1 MTTSPREQFSSSG
14 DAAVVQS
21 SASAARIASAASD
34 TAVSSRRIVQQ
45 LPFLALVFIGGMV
58 SLAIEVSGPRLLAPY
73 YGTSLI
79 IWANQ
84 IGFTL
89 IYLSIGY
96 WLGGRIADRHP
107 SVRLMCTITAA
118 AAVGTALIPTLSR
131 PVLQLSTQGFAL
143 VLDAKNPQPV
153 AGASVFI
160 GSLLTVLLLF
170 SVPTIL
176 LGMVSPFAIRLSV
189 DRVGNTGSKAGSLYA
204 LSTVGSIVGAFL
216 PVLVLIPAWGVRNSL
231 YVEGCVLL
239 LASLWGLR
247 PRLRLI
253 LPGVQVLLLVPI
265 LLQGPL
271 RSDQGLIYSQESLY
285 NYIQVV
291 HDAEGTNSL
300 VLNEGAD
307 SVHSKYNPNRILFGP
322 SWYADYVLTFP
333 YFNQNFKPSE
343 VKRLGIVG
351 LAAGTVA
358 RQFTAVYGP
367 IPIDGAEI
375 DPAIVDVG
383 KQYFG
388 MNEPNLNIY
397 LGDGRTFMRTSKQ
410 TYDVVVVDAFQQP
423 YMPFHFTTKEFYEE
437 VKAHLSPTGV
447 VSITSGHGCTDY
459 RLVQALVNT
468 LSQVFPSVY
477 TLDVPNSFS
486 TVVVATNSPTTLATY
501 QANLAQVPDDALIS
515 QTAHEGSQ
523 LMNTAHAERNGLVFT
538 DDRAPVE
545 QITDQLILSYLR
557 CE

>member
-1 MTTSPREQFSSSG
+1 MTTPREQFSSSG
-14 DAAVVQS
+14 DAAVVQGG
-21 SASAARIASAASD
+21 SAASVAASTHD
-34 TAVSSRRIVQQ
+34 VAADRPLVVRR

-96 WLGGRIADRHP
+96 WLGGRIADRYP
-107 SVRLMCTITAA
+107 SVRLMCGIAA
-118 AAVGTALIPTLSR
+118 AAAIGTALIPTVSR

-143 VLDAKNPQPV
+143 VLDSKNPQPV

-160 GSLLTVLLLF
+160 GSLVTVLLLF

-176 LGMVSPFAIRLSV
+176 LGMISPFAIRLSV
-189 DRVGNTGSKAGSLYA
+189 DRIGNTGSKAGSLYA

-247 PRLRLI
+247 TRLRLI
-253 LPGVQVLLLVPI
+253 LPVLQAVLLVPI
-265 LLQGPL
+265 LIQGPL
-271 RSDQGLIYSQESLY
+271 RSDQGLIFSQESLY

-291 HDAEGTNSL
+291 HDSEGTNSL

-307 SVHSKYNPNRILFGP
+307 SIHSKYNPNRILFGP
-322 SWYADYVLTFP
+322 SWYADYILTFP
-333 YFNQNFKPSE
+333 YLNQGFKPTDM
-343 VKRLGIVG
+343 KRLGIVG

-383 KQYFG
+383 KKYFG
-388 MNEPNLNIY
+388 MNERNLNIY
-397 LGDGRTFMRTSKQ
+397 LGDGRTFMRTSNQK
-410 TYDVVVVDAFQQP
+410 YDVVVVDAFQQP

-437 VKAHLSPTGV
+437 VKAHL
-447 VSITSGHGCTDY
+447 
-459 RLVQALVNT
+459 
-468 LSQVFPSVY
+468 
-477 TLDVPNSFS
+477 
-486 TVVVATNSPTTLATY
+486 
-501 QANLAQVPDDALIS
+501 
-515 QTAHEGSQ
+515 
-523 LMNTAHAERNGLVFT
+523 
-538 DDRAPVE
+538 
-545 QITDQLILSYLR
+545 
-557 CE
+557 

>member
-21 SASAARIASAASD
+21 GTSAARVALSAGNSAAS
-34 TAVSSRRIVQQ
+34 SRIAKHV
-45 LPFLALVFIGGMV
+45 PFLVLVFIGGMV

-96 WLGGRIADRHP
+96 WLGGRIADRYP
-107 SVRLMCTITAA
+107 SVRLMCTITAIA
-118 AAVGTALIPTLSR
+118 AIGTALIPTLSR

-247 PRLRLI
+247 LRLRII
-253 LPGVQVLLLVPI
+253 LPAVQVVLLVPI

-271 RSDQGLIYSQESLY
+271 RSDPNLIYSQESLY
-285 NYIQVV
+285 NYIQVTR
-291 HDAEGTNSL
+291 DAEGTNSL

-322 SWYADYVLTFP
+322 SWYADYVLTLP
-333 YFNQNFKPSE
+333 YFNQNFKPSDM
-343 VKRLGIVG
+343 KRLGIVG

-358 RQFTAVYGP
+358 RQFTAIYGP

-383 KQYFG
+383 KKYFA

-397 LGDGRTFMRTSKQ
+397 LGDGRTFMRTSKE

-423 YMPFHFTTKEFYEE
+423 YMPFHFTTKEFYQE

-486 TVVVATNSPTTLATY
+486 TVVIATMSPTTLATY
-501 QANLAQVPDDALIS
+501 QANLAQIPEDSLIS
-515 QTAHEGSQ
+515 STAIIGSRI
-523 LMNTAHAERNGLVFT
+523 MKTAHAEPNGLVFT

>member
-1 MTTSPREQFSSSG
+1 MTTSPREQFSGSG
-14 DAAVVQS
+14 DAAVVPS
-21 SASAARIASAASD
+21 SDAAARVAAPAGSP
-34 TAVSSRRIVQQ
+34 AISSSVMRQ
-45 LPFLALVFIGGMV
+45 LPFLVLVFIGGMV

-96 WLGGRIADRHP
+96 WLGGRLADRYP
-107 SVRLMCTITAA
+107 SIRLMCTITAIA
-118 AAVGTALIPTLSR
+118 AIGTALIPTVSR
-131 PVLQLSTQGFAL
+131 PVLQLSTRGFAL
-143 VLDAKNPQPV
+143 VLDSAHPQPV

-216 PVLVLIPAWGVRNSL
+216 PVLVLIPAWGVRTSL
-231 YVEGCVLL
+231 YVEGFVLL
-239 LASLWGLR
+239 LASLWGLPLR
-247 PRLRLI
+247 WRLI
-253 LPGVQVLLLVPI
+253 LPAMQVVLLVPI

-271 RSDQGLIYSQESLY
+271 RADPNLIYSQESLY
-285 NYIQVV
+285 NYIQVTR
-291 HDAEGTNSL
+291 DAEGTNSL
-300 VLNEGAD
+300 ILNEGAD

-322 SWYADYVLTFP
+322 SWYADYVLTLP
-333 YFNQNFKPSE
+333 YFNQNFTPSE
-343 VKRLGIVG
+343 MKRLGIVG

-383 KQYFG
+383 KKYFG
-388 MNEPNLNIY
+388 MTEKNLNIY
-397 LGDGRTFMRTSKQ
+397 LGDGRTFMRTSNQ
-410 TYDVVVVDAFQQP
+410 IYDVVVVDAFQQP

-468 LSQVFPSVY
+468 LSTVFPSVY
-477 TLDVPNSFS
+477 TLDVPDSFS
-486 TVVVATNSPTTLATY
+486 TVVVATMSKTSLETY
-501 QANLAQVPDDALIS
+501 KSNLAQVPDDALIS
-515 QTAHEGSQ
+515 PVAITGAR
-523 LMNTAHAERNGLVFT
+523 LMKVATPEPNGLVFT

-557 CE
+557 CA

>member
-1 MTTSPREQFSSSG
+1 MTTSPRERASSTG
-14 DAAVVQS
+14 DAVAVQG
-21 SASAARIASAASD
+21 ATEAIGRATAAIRGQ
-34 TAVSSRRIVQQ
+34 RIVQQ
-45 LPFLALVFIGGMV
+45 LPFLILVFIGGMV
-58 SLAIEVSGPRLLAPY
+58 TLAIEVSGPRLMAPY
-73 YGTSLI
+73 FGTSLI

-96 WLGGRIADRHP
+96 WLGGRIADRRP
-107 SVRLMCTITAA
+107 STRLLCTLTAV
-118 AAVGTALIPTLSR
+118 AAVGTALIPTLSQ
-131 PVLQLSTQGFAL
+131 PVLQLSTRGFAL
-143 VLDAKNPQPV
+143 VLDPNHPQPV

-160 GSLLTVLLLF
+160 SSLLAVNLLF

-189 DRVGNTGSKAGSLYA
+189 DRIGTTGTRAGSLYA

-216 PVLVLIPAWGVRNSL
+216 PVLVLIPAWGVRTTL

-239 LASLWGLR
+239 AASLWGLR
-247 PRLRLI
+247 PRIRAI
-253 LPGVQVLLLVPI
+253 LPAVQVVLLVPI
-265 LLQGPL
+265 LLEGPL
-271 RSDQGLIYSQESLY
+271 RSDPGLIYSQESLY

-291 HDAEGTNSL
+291 RDGDTYNL
-300 VLNEGAD
+300 VLNEGAG
-307 SVHSKYNPNRILFGP
+307 SVHSKYSPNRVLFGP

-333 YFNQNFKPSE
+333 YLNSDFKPSQ
-343 VKRLGIVG
+343 VKRLGIIG

-358 RQFTAVYGP
+358 RQFTTVYGP
-367 IPIDGAEI
+367 IPVDGAEI

-383 KQYFG
+383 RKYFG
-388 MNEPNLNIY
+388 MTESNLNVY
-397 LGDGRTFMRTSKQ
+397 LGDGRTFLRTSNE

-423 YMPFHFTTKEFYEE
+423 YMPFHFTTREFYEE

-486 TVVVATNSPTTLATY
+486 TVVVASMSPTSLETY
-501 QANLAQVPDDALIS
+501 RANLAQVPKSSLLSPVA
-515 QTAHEGSQ
+515 TEAVK
-523 LMNTAHAERNGLVFT
+523 LMQPARPERGGLVFT